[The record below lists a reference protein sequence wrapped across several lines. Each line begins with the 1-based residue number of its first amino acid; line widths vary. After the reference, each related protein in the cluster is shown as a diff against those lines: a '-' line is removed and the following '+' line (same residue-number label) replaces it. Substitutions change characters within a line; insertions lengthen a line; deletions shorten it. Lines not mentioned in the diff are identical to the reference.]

1 MSRDHF
7 VEQDVVDNIVYF
19 LEYNNRYFVNVHG
32 SSFSRHGT
40 PDIIILDKD
49 NRFLAI
55 EAKVAK
61 RQPKADQLNNAPDIL
76 RSGGRWIVAY
86 EDFDLDKIDNHT
98 VKTLEVED
106 TDDLNKIELQKY
118 KFYGTTEMILV

>member
-32 SSFSRHGT
+32 SSFSRNGT
-40 PDIIILDKD
+40 PDIITLDKD

-61 RQPKADQLNNAPDIL
+61 RQPKADQLNNALDIL